1 MINENPANLERIDYT
16 LDMTLS
22 YNPCFSPVRHLL
34 TRLNIHEG
42 CSATELAYA
51 INQIPIPRGP
61 HASHPLH
68 VIFARLAIREFGLE
82 LGRDCLKQTSFAS
95 KNASFGFWQAD
106 QNLKAECQTNALKHY
121 QKLAR
126 NGALSRQHIETC
138 IQSRLQ
144 DSSQIDNT
152 ALRLSAQA
160 LLQMIAPHSQPVE
173 TITIREWT
181 DCAMLLYQK
190 CSTTS

>member
-1 MINENPANLERIDYT
+1 MTISFNP
-16 LDMTLS
+16 S
-22 YNPCFSPVRHLL
+22 FSPFRHLL
-34 TRLNIHEG
+34 TRINIHEG

-68 VIFARLAIREFGLE
+68 VIFARLAIREFRSGTRARLSE
-82 LGRDCLKQTSFAS
+82 ADIVRIEKRLLRILAGRPKSE
-95 KNASFGFWQAD
+95 
-106 QNLKAECQTNALKHY
+106 AECQTNALKHY
-121 QKLAR
+121 QKLGR
-126 NGALSRQHIETC
+126 NGALSRHHIETC
-138 IQSRLQ
+138 IQNRLPRFIPNRQ
-144 DSSQIDNT
+144 YCSE
-152 ALRLSAQA
+152 LSAQA
-160 LLQMIAPHSQPVE
+160 LLQMIAPHSHPVE